1 MKKVAKCVLLPKGK
15 LSAKLCGEC
24 IWMDRNR
31 YDKWKDG
38 YYCAQYEKFYPLTE
52 DARYCKKYESR

>member
-1 MKKVAKCVLLPKGK
+1 MKKVVKYIRLPVGK
-15 LSAKLCGEC
+15 LSAQLCGDC
-24 IWMDRNR
+24 IWMDRSS

-38 YYCAQYEKFYPLTE
+38 YYCAQYQKYYKLTE